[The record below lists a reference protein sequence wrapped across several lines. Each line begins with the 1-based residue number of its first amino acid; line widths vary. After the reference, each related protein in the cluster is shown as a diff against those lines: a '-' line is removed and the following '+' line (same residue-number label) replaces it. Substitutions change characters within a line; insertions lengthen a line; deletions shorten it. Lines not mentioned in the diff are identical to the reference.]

1 MTTPTAFLSGNWMG
15 RSSHGKSAQALHSF
29 TNATPGPMTER
40 YKCYYTSY
48 NYNFGVGAGLNTTFT

>member
-1 MTTPTAFLSGNWMG
+1 MG
-15 RSSHGKSAQALHSF
+15 RSSHGKLAQALHSF

-48 NYNFGVGAGLNTTFT
+48 NYNFGVGAGFNPTFT